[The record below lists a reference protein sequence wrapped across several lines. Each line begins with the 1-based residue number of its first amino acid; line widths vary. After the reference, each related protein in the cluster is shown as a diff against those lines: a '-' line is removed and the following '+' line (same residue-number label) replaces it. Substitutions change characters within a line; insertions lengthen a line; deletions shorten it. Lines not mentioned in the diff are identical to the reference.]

1 MVRRWWL
8 KKKLGDVKG
17 RRCKKQTRQIGKE
30 SYKKRNNNNLR
41 YIYIY
46 MIKLRKS
53 FKREI
58 KNITKSVVNG
68 RLSHMLTAA
77 WKSDEG
83 SVFFFCSF
91 VQLQT

>member
-1 MVRRWWL
+1 
-8 KKKLGDVKG
+8 
-17 RRCKKQTRQIGKE
+17 
-30 SYKKRNNNNLR
+30 
-41 YIYIY
+41 

-77 WKSDEG
+77 WKSDEEA
-83 SVFFFCSF
+83 FFFF
-91 VQLQT
+91 VLLFSSKLSRSLSYRCRLLPCNCRI

>member
-1 MVRRWWL
+1 
-8 KKKLGDVKG
+8 
-17 RRCKKQTRQIGKE
+17 
-30 SYKKRNNNNLR
+30 
-41 YIYIY
+41 